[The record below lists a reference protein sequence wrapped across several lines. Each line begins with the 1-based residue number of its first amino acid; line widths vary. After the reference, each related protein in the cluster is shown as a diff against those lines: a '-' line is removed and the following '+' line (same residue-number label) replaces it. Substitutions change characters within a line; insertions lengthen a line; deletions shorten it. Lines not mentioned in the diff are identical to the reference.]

1 MRGRHLSAEEL
12 AIWAR
17 VARTAR
23 PLPGREVATMMAD
36 VATAVATPPQR
47 IKVAPV
53 RPAAPGPARQVVKS
67 LPLQHDT
74 LDGNW
79 DRRLQKGDLRP
90 DVSIDLHGETL
101 ATAHARLNRGLEA
114 AIRHGDRVILLVT
127 GKPAP
132 ENPRLPPTS
141 RGVIRASVTDWLAAS
156 PFADRIAAIRNA
168 HPRHGGAGALYII
181 LRKPR

>member
-1 MRGRHLSAEEL
+1 MRGRNLSADEL

-23 PLPGREVATMMAD
+23 PMPGREVLLAPLEKD
-36 VATAVATPPQR
+36 VSVRMPKSGKTAPVRTPSL
-47 IKVAPV
+47 APV
-53 RPAAPGPARQVVKS
+53 RPQLRPA
-67 LPLQHDT
+67 PLQQDT

-79 DRRLQKGDLRP
+79 DRRLLKGDLRP

-101 ATAHARLNRGLEA
+101 ASAHARLNRGLEA
-114 AIRHGDRVILLVT
+114 AIRHGNRVILLVT

-156 PFADRIAAIRNA
+156 PYADRIAAIRNA

-181 LRKPR
+181 LRKAR